1 MQTELTK
8 QKLAELAADPAN
20 QVYYYPEE
28 DKEQVT
34 TEPSLTV
41 QEARNVIQEIRV
53 RAAVL
58 HTQFP
63 DWSVEQ
69 IQNKLCRENP
79 SFAAFSRTHEMLWTK
94 VSAFDA
100 PVHHLKH
107 VQKMLEVLERH
118 EKKEITMEEAR
129 QLIAFYMTR
138 HTLVKQPRR
147 KP

>member
-28 DKEQVT
+28 EKQP
-34 TEPSLTV
+34 EPSLTV
-41 QEARNVIQEIRV
+41 QEARNVIQEIRA

-58 HTQFP
+58 HTQLP

-79 SFAAFSRTHEMLWTK
+79 SFAAFSLTHSLLWTK

-100 PVHHLKH
+100 PAHHLKH
-107 VQKMLEVLERH
+107 VQKMLEVLERQ

-138 HTLVKQPRR
+138 HTLVKQPKR
-147 KP
+147 KTK